1 MSNMLAQFHER
12 WSAVESFFVRVMK
25 PLNDKRKLEPFH
37 RTARTW
43 GKKTARS
50 RSRWIARNVRF
61 SSGRPEE
68 LVGTRDVSAAAGTV
82 MLGKKDVS
90 GVTR

>member
-25 PLNDKRKLEPFH
+25 PLNDKRKLEPFN

-43 GKKTARS
+43 GGKQTDPDLAGS
-50 RSRWIARNVRF
+50 
-61 SSGRPEE
+61 PEMSA
-68 LVGTRDVSAAAGTV
+68 LAAAGRRNLSE
-82 MLGKKDVS
+82 LGMYLLLQ
-90 GVTR
+90 GPLCWERRMCRE

>member
-1 MSNMLAQFHER
+1 MER
-12 WSAVESFFVRVMK
+12 GGVFFVRVMK
-25 PLNDKRKLEPFH
+25 PLNDKRKLE
-37 RTARTW
+37 TARTW
-43 GKKTARS
+43 GKKPDRS